1 MNEIVIKQRIEVAKM
16 KLELLKS
23 QFTNTQ
29 IDICTILE
37 LASQIRDSIINDRD
51 VMEFCKTK
59 TEFALSR
66 QSILDEIRK
75 MQSDIITKYA
85 KQYKNLGNFNGN
97 IKDFNNAKQDLLTMI
112 ENEKALDL
120 FAEVESTENSKSTHY
135 SQTHEQ
141 TLRNVVND
149 CKNGRYKVLV
159 MGDFQS
165 GKSTTVD
172 ALCDGRHVC
181 AIGKGVA
188 TSAVLVTV
196 TYADED
202 YAKINWRT
210 KKQLVGIFAKIKQY
224 LPDYDFSAFDLDN
237 KQNRESLLKVINNL
251 RTSKDC
257 PNMSDGDAKF
267 LMLCDFILYY
277 YGTEELSKKMKAN
290 QTVTDPAEI
299 TKFPDK
305 GEALWKKQGVKG
317 FNIDEVLFIFI
328 ERVDSFVQS
337 ETLRKLNC
345 TVIDSPGLFNSSYD
359 TMVTEQAMV
368 EAHAIMYVLPYHKGI
383 NKDICMSLYKIKENY
398 PDVHRKLFVVNN
410 MRPGMIEVFESN
422 CEKIKDLFGA
432 GKELYPYDAK
442 FAYLLQVKGL
452 FDTGKASEKDYRH
465 LLKVKK
471 KSYVKP
477 VEKTFNTFA
486 EAWVNHIA
494 EYRGLESYD
503 SILQGNIVGGLQES
517 GFTDMIDALRKFIE
531 NNEAYA
537 IIVSNGLALM
547 INEITSINKSLY
559 RSYVEPY
566 MSSLEETKKL
576 WKNRIEKAEKFQSNI
591 SEIANK
597 VLFDDDTSNSL
608 FQRMAEEEYLK
619 LFTSD
624 FYSEISKAIAQV
636 LYENKKK
643 LVVTKSVFKKKEF
656 NDRFIE
662 ISAPLIQKK
671 IIELIDGKIHYLYDL
686 FESEQDMTV
695 KNMFAPVIAN
705 MENTLKRKWNCIY
718 NDNNDIQMQDYINI
732 PKSLKSQK
740 VKGSQNT
747 TYDID
752 SLADTKN
759 AKTLFDGIVVE
770 ISAIVA
776 GLSAMIS
783 GYVIAIMCDP
793 SGISQL
799 LLAVLLGIGGV
810 ILEGFAPNYI
820 RNEFINKLSK
830 KLLPEIKSIKIEGGF
845 RETVKEC
852 IKKVFNHYISCL
864 SLDIQKMKNER
875 DIALHPTADKE
886 KLCFR
891 SVKAIQQLNEQLKVY
906 DKYIQEHLTYE
917 TT

>member
-1 MNEIVIKQRIEVAKM
+1 MDKKDIKQRIEVARK

-23 QFTNTQ
+23 QLTNTQ
-29 IDICTILE
+29 MDIYIILE
-37 LASQIRDSIINDRD
+37 LSSQIRDSIIKDID
-51 VMEFCKTK
+51 VTECCKTEPK
-59 TEFALSR
+59 FALCR
-66 QSILDEIRK
+66 QSSLDEIRK
-75 MQSDIITKYA
+75 MQLDIITKHS
-85 KQYKNLGNFNGN
+85 KQYKIHGKLNGN
-97 IKDFNNAKQDLLTMI
+97 VKDFSSAKQDLLTMI
-112 ENEKALDL
+112 EKEKALHL
-120 FAEVESTENSKSTHY
+120 FAETNIPKLFSEINEC
-135 SQTHEQ
+135 QAHEQ
-141 TLRNVVND
+141 TLGNVIND

-196 TYADED
+196 TYADEE

-210 KKQLVGIFAKIKQY
+210 KKQLVGILAKIKQY
-224 LPDYDFSAFDLDN
+224 MPNYDFSAFDLDN
-237 KQNRESLLKVINNL
+237 KQNRVSLTKAINDL
-251 RTSKDC
+251 RISKDC

-277 YGTEELSKKMKAN
+277 YGTQELSQKKKAH
-290 QTVTDPAEI
+290 QTATNPAEI

-305 GEALWKKQGVKG
+305 GETLWKKEGVKG
-317 FNIDEVLFIFI
+317 FKIDEVLFIFI
-328 ERVDSFVQS
+328 ERVDCFVQS

-345 TVIDSPGLFNSSYD
+345 TIIDSPGLFNSSYD

-368 EAHAIMYVLPYHKGI
+368 EAHAIMYVLPYYKEI
-383 NKDICMSLYKIKENY
+383 NTDVCKSLYSIKENY
-398 PDVHRKLFVVNN
+398 PDVHRKLFIANN
-410 MRPGMIEVFESN
+410 MRPGMTEVFDSN
-422 CEKIKDLFGA
+422 REKIKNLFGA
-432 GKELYPYDAK
+432 GKEVYSYDAK

-452 FDTGKASEKDYRH
+452 FDAGKSSEKDYRH

-486 EAWVNHIA
+486 EAWAYHIA
-494 EYRGLESYD
+494 EYREFESFD
-503 SILQGNIVGGLQES
+503 SILQGTIEGGLQES
-517 GFTDMIDALRKFIE
+517 GFVDMINALRKFIE

-537 IIVSNGLALM
+537 IIVSNGLAPM
-547 INEITSINKSLY
+547 IKEISSINKSLY
-559 RSYVEPY
+559 RSYVEPC
-566 MSSLEETKKL
+566 MSSLEKIKEL
-576 WKNRIEKAEKFQSNI
+576 WKNRIEKAEKFQSYI
-591 SEIANK
+591 SETANK
-597 VLFDDDTSNSL
+597 VLFDDDTSDSL
-608 FQRMAEEEYLK
+608 FHRMSEEEYLK

-624 FYSEISKAIAQV
+624 FYIEISEAVAEV
-636 LYENKKK
+636 LYDNKKK

-656 NDRFIE
+656 NDRFTE
-662 ISAPLIQKK
+662 ISTPLIQKK
-671 IIELIDGKIHYLYDL
+671 LIELIDGKIHYLYNIL
-686 FESEQDMTV
+686 KSEQDMTV

-705 MENTLKRKWNCIY
+705 MENTLEKKWNCIY

-732 PKSLKSQK
+732 PKSLKSRQI
-740 VKGSQNT
+740 KGGQNT

-752 SLADTKN
+752 SLIDSKD

-783 GYVIAIMCDP
+783 GYVIAILCDP
-793 SGISQL
+793 TGISF
-799 LLAVLLGIGGV
+799 LAAALLGIGGV
-810 ILEGFAPNYI
+810 ILDGFAPDYI
-820 RNEFINKLSK
+820 RKKFINKLSK
-830 KLLPEIKSIKIEGGF
+830 KVLPKIKSKETEAGF

-852 IKKVFNHYISCL
+852 MKKIFNHYISCL
-864 SLDIQKMKNER
+864 SIDIQKMKNER
-875 DIALHPTADKE
+875 DLALHPTPDKE

-891 SVKAIQQLNEQLKVY
+891 SVEAIQQLNEQLKNY
-906 DKYIQEHLTYE
+906 DKYIQKHITYE